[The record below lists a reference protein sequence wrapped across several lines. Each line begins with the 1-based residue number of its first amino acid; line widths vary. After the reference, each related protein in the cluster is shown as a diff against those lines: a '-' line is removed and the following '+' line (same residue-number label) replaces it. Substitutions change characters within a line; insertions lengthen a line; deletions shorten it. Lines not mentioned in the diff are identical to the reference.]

1 MSNAQTLVNHRIQ
14 NLLATLVE
22 INESPLSSDIEVC
35 IQMIVDSINSG
46 NKILIAGNGGS
57 ASDSQHFAAELVC
70 RYQLNR
76 QALPAIALTADSATL
91 TAIGNDL
98 GYKRIFSRQLS
109 ALANQGDVFIGIST
123 SATSPNILHA
133 LEVAK
138 DLKCKVILLTGNN
151 SVQLDCI
158 DQVISVPASE
168 TALIQ
173 EVHTVLIHTICES
186 VEKLLA

>member
-1 MSNAQTLVNHRIQ
+1 MSNAQTLVNNRIHK
-14 NLLATLVE
+14 LLATLVE

-76 QALPAIALTADSATL
+76 KALPAIALTADSATL

-151 SVQLDCI
+151 SVQSDCI

>member
-1 MSNAQTLVNHRIQ
+1 MSNAQTLVNNRIHK
-14 NLLATLVE
+14 LLATLVE

-76 QALPAIALTADSATL
+76 KALPAIALTADSATL

-123 SATSPNILHA
+123 SATSPNI
-133 LEVAK
+133 
-138 DLKCKVILLTGNN
+138 
-151 SVQLDCI
+151 
-158 DQVISVPASE
+158 
-168 TALIQ
+168 
-173 EVHTVLIHTICES
+173 
-186 VEKLLA
+186 